1 LAVCNSWT
9 AYIGNREVKMLE
21 VLTNPNKFF
30 ETRKK
35 GEESL
40 KLPVFIVLIS
50 GIIGGISAFL
60 SSSIMMEAMAKT
72 LPPEAQGFMSFMPI
86 GSAIGAV
93 IASFIAWLIIA
104 AVFFGI
110 SCIFK
115 GEGKFKRTLEFVGYG
130 YIPTIIGGLISAVL
144 VYNFVTTVQ
153 IPPITITDPTE
164 IQEVITPLMKSPMLM
179 LSSAVGILFMLWS
192 ANIWV
197 FGLKHAR
204 NLSTRNAL
212 ITVAIPVAAYILY
225 SVYQMVG
232 W

>member
-1 LAVCNSWT
+1 
-9 AYIGNREVKMLE
+9 MLE
-21 VLTNPNKFF
+21 VLANPNKFF

-35 GEESL
+35 GRENL
-40 KLPVFIVLIS
+40 KIPVFIVLIS

-86 GSAIGAV
+86 GTTIGAV
-93 IASFIAWLIIA
+93 IFSFIIWLIVA

-115 GEGKFKRTLEFVGYG
+115 GEGNFKRTLEFVGYG
-130 YIPTIIGGLISAVL
+130 YIPTIIGGLISLVL
-144 VYNFVTTVQ
+144 VYNFITTVQ
-153 IPPITITDPTE
+153 IPTITTTDPTK
-164 IQEVITPLMKSPMLM
+164 IKEVIAPLMKSPMMM
-179 LSSAVGILFMLWS
+179 LSSAVGMLFMLWS

-204 NLSTRNAL
+204 NLSTKNAL

-225 SVYQMVG
+225 SVYRMLG

>member
-1 LAVCNSWT
+1 
-9 AYIGNREVKMLE
+9 MLD

-30 ETRKK
+30 EARMK

-40 KLPVFIVLIS
+40 RIPVFIVLIS

-60 SSSIMMEAMAKT
+60 TSSIMMEAMTKT

-93 IASFIAWLIIA
+93 IASFIIWLFIA
-104 AVFFGI
+104 AIFFGI
-110 SCIFK
+110 SSIFK

-153 IPPITITDPTE
+153 IPTITDPTE
-164 IQEVITPLMKSPMLM
+164 IKEVITPLMKSPMML
-179 LSSAVGILFMLWS
+179 LSSAIGILFMLWS

-204 NLSTRNAL
+204 NLSTKNAL
-212 ITVAIPVAAYILY
+212 ITVAIPVAAYILF
-225 SVYQMVG
+225 SVYQMGVM
-232 W
+232 

>member
-1 LAVCNSWT
+1 
-9 AYIGNREVKMLE
+9 MLE

-164 IQEVITPLMKSPMLM
+164 IQEVITPLMKSPMML
-179 LSSAVGILFMLWS
+179 LSSAVSILFMLWS

-204 NLSTRNAL
+204 KLSTRNAL

-225 SVYQMVG
+225 SVYRMVG

>member
-1 LAVCNSWT
+1 
-9 AYIGNREVKMLE
+9 MLE

-60 SSSIMMEAMAKT
+60 SSSMMIEAMSKT

-86 GSAIGAV
+86 GSAIGV
-93 IASFIAWLIIA
+93 VVFSFIIWLIIA

-144 VYNFVTTVQ
+144 LYNFVTTVQ
-153 IPPITITDPTE
+153 IPTITDPTK
-164 IQEVITPLMKSPMLM
+164 INEVITPLMKSPMML

-225 SVYQMVG
+225 SVYRMVG

>member
-1 LAVCNSWT
+1 
-9 AYIGNREVKMLE
+9 MLE
-21 VLTNPNKFF
+21 VLTNPDKFF

-50 GIIGGISAFL
+50 GIIGGISTFL

-130 YIPTIIGGLISAVL
+130 HIPTIIGGLISAVL

-153 IPPITITDPTE
+153 IPPITITDPAE
-164 IQEVITPLMKSPMLM
+164 IQEVITPLMKSPMML

-225 SVYQMVG
+225 SVYRMVG

>member
-1 LAVCNSWT
+1 
-9 AYIGNREVKMLE
+9 MLE
-21 VLTNPNKFF
+21 VLTNPDKFF

-50 GIIGGISAFL
+50 GIIGSISTFL

-144 VYNFVTTVQ
+144 LYNFVTTVQ
-153 IPPITITDPTE
+153 IPTITDPTK
-164 IQEVITPLMKSPMLM
+164 INEVITPLMKSPMML
-179 LSSAVGILFMLWS
+179 LSSVISILFMLWS

-225 SVYQMVG
+225 SVYRMVG

>member
-1 LAVCNSWT
+1 
-9 AYIGNREVKMLE
+9 MLE

-35 GEESL
+35 GRENL
-40 KLPVFIVLIS
+40 KIPVFIVLIS

-86 GSAIGAV
+86 STTIGAV
-93 IASFIAWLIIA
+93 IFSFIIWLIVA

-115 GEGKFKRTLEFVGYG
+115 GEGNFKRTLEFVGYG
-130 YIPTIIGGLISAVL
+130 YIPTIIGGLISLVL
-144 VYNFVTTVQ
+144 VYNFITTVQ
-153 IPPITITDPTE
+153 IPAITTTDPTK
-164 IQEVITPLMKSPMLM
+164 IKEVIAPLMKSPMMM
-179 LSSAVGILFMLWS
+179 LSSAVGMLFMLWS

-204 NLSTRNAL
+204 NLSTKNAL

-225 SVYQMVG
+225 SVYRMLG

>member
-1 LAVCNSWT
+1 
-9 AYIGNREVKMLE
+9 MLE

-40 KLPVFIVLIS
+40 KLPVFVVLIS

-164 IQEVITPLMKSPMLM
+164 IQEVITPLMKSPMML
-179 LSSAVGILFMLWS
+179 LSSAVSILFMLWS

-225 SVYQMVG
+225 SVYRMVG

>member
-1 LAVCNSWT
+1 
-9 AYIGNREVKMLE
+9 MLE

-60 SSSIMMEAMAKT
+60 SSSMMIEAMSKT
-72 LPPEAQGFMSFMPI
+72 LPPEVQSFMSFMPI
-86 GSAIGAV
+86 GSAIGV
-93 IASFIAWLIIA
+93 VVFSFITWLIIA

-144 VYNFVTTVQ
+144 LYNFVTTVQ
-153 IPPITITDPTE
+153 IPTITDPTK
-164 IQEVITPLMKSPMLM
+164 INEVITPLMKSPMML
-179 LSSAVGILFMLWS
+179 LSSAVSILFMLWS

-225 SVYQMVG
+225 SVYRMVG

>member
-1 LAVCNSWT
+1 
-9 AYIGNREVKMLE
+9 MLE
-21 VLTNPNKFF
+21 VLTNPDKFF

-50 GIIGGISAFL
+50 GIIGGISTFL

-164 IQEVITPLMKSPMLM
+164 IQEVITPLMRSPMLM
-179 LSSAVGILFMLWS
+179 LSSAVSILFMLWS

>member
-1 LAVCNSWT
+1 
-9 AYIGNREVKMLE
+9 MLE
-21 VLTNPNKFF
+21 VLTNPDKFF

-40 KLPVFIVLIS
+40 KLPVFIILIS

-179 LSSAVGILFMLWS
+179 LSSAVSILFMLWS

>member
-1 LAVCNSWT
+1 
-9 AYIGNREVKMLE
+9 MLE
-21 VLTNPNKFF
+21 VLTNPDKFF

-50 GIIGGISAFL
+50 GIIGSISTFL

-153 IPPITITDPTE
+153 IPPITITDPAE
-164 IQEVITPLMKSPMLM
+164 IQEVITPLMRSPMLM
-179 LSSAVGILFMLWS
+179 LSSAVSILFMLWS

>member
-1 LAVCNSWT
+1 
-9 AYIGNREVKMLE
+9 MLE

-35 GEESL
+35 GRENL
-40 KLPVFIVLIS
+40 KIPVFIVLIS

-86 GSAIGAV
+86 GTAIGAV
-93 IASFIAWLIIA
+93 IFSFIIWLIVA

-115 GEGKFKRTLEFVGYG
+115 GEGNFKRTLEFVGYG
-130 YIPTIIGGLISAVL
+130 YIPTIIGGLISLVL
-144 VYNFVTTVQ
+144 VYNFITTVQ
-153 IPPITITDPTE
+153 IPTITTTDPTK
-164 IQEVITPLMKSPMLM
+164 IKEVIAPLMKSPMMM
-179 LSSAVGILFMLWS
+179 LSSAVGMLFMLWS

-225 SVYQMVG
+225 SVYRMLG

>member
-1 LAVCNSWT
+1 
-9 AYIGNREVKMLE
+9 MLE

-35 GEESL
+35 GRENL
-40 KLPVFIVLIS
+40 KIPVFIVLIS

-86 GSAIGAV
+86 STAIGAV
-93 IASFIAWLIIA
+93 IFSFIIWLIVA

-115 GEGKFKRTLEFVGYG
+115 GEGNFKRTLEFVGYG
-130 YIPTIIGGLISAVL
+130 YIPTIIGGLISLVL
-144 VYNFVTTVQ
+144 VYNFITTAQ
-153 IPPITITDPTE
+153 IPAITTTDPTK
-164 IQEVITPLMKSPMLM
+164 IKEVIAPLMKSPMMM
-179 LSSAVGILFMLWS
+179 LSSAVGMLFMLWS

-204 NLSTRNAL
+204 NLSTKNAL

-225 SVYQMVG
+225 SVYQMLG

>member
-1 LAVCNSWT
+1 
-9 AYIGNREVKMLE
+9 MLE
-21 VLTNPNKFF
+21 VLTNPDKFF

-50 GIIGGISAFL
+50 GIIGSISTFL

-86 GSAIGAV
+86 STAIGAV
-93 IASFIAWLIIA
+93 IFSFIIWLIVA

-115 GEGKFKRTLEFVGYG
+115 GEGNFKRTLEFVGYG
-130 YIPTIIGGLISAVL
+130 YIPTIIGGLISLVL
-144 VYNFVTTVQ
+144 VYNFITTVQ
-153 IPPITITDPTE
+153 IPAITTTDPTK
-164 IQEVITPLMKSPMLM
+164 IKEVIAPLMKSPMMM
-179 LSSAVGILFMLWS
+179 LSSAVGMLFMLWS

-225 SVYQMVG
+225 SVYRMVG

>member
-1 LAVCNSWT
+1 
-9 AYIGNREVKMLE
+9 MLE
-21 VLTNPNKFF
+21 VLTNPDKFF

-50 GIIGGISAFL
+50 GIIGGISTFL

-153 IPPITITDPTE
+153 IPPITITDPAE

-179 LSSAVGILFMLWS
+179 LSSAVSILFMLWS

>member
-1 LAVCNSWT
+1 
-9 AYIGNREVKMLE
+9 MLE
-21 VLTNPNKFF
+21 VLTNPDKFF

-179 LSSAVGILFMLWS
+179 LSSAVSILFMLWS

>member
-1 LAVCNSWT
+1 
-9 AYIGNREVKMLE
+9 MLE
-21 VLTNPNKFF
+21 VLTNPDKFF

>member
-1 LAVCNSWT
+1 
-9 AYIGNREVKMLE
+9 MLE

-35 GEESL
+35 GRENL
-40 KLPVFIVLIS
+40 KIPVFIVLIS

-72 LPPEAQGFMSFMPI
+72 LPPEAQSFMSFMPI
-86 GSAIGAV
+86 STAIGAV
-93 IASFIAWLIIA
+93 IFSFIIWLIVA

-115 GEGKFKRTLEFVGYG
+115 GEGNFKRTLEFVGYG
-130 YIPTIIGGLISAVL
+130 YIPTIIGGLISLVL
-144 VYNFVTTVQ
+144 VYNFITTVQ
-153 IPPITITDPTE
+153 IPTITTTDPTK
-164 IQEVITPLMKSPMLM
+164 IKEVIAPLMKSPMMM
-179 LSSAVGILFMLWS
+179 LSSAVGMLFMLWS

-204 NLSTRNAL
+204 NLSTKNAL

-225 SVYQMVG
+225 SVYRMLG

>member
-1 LAVCNSWT
+1 
-9 AYIGNREVKMLE
+9 MLE
-21 VLTNPNKFF
+21 VLTNPDKFF

-72 LPPEAQGFMSFMPI
+72 LPPEAQGFISFMPI

-164 IQEVITPLMKSPMLM
+164 IQEVITPLMKSPMML
-179 LSSAVGILFMLWS
+179 LSSAVSILFMLWS

>member
-1 LAVCNSWT
+1 MAVCNSWT

-60 SSSIMMEAMAKT
+60 SSSMMIEAMSKT
-72 LPPEAQGFMSFMPI
+72 LPPEVQSFMSFMPI
-86 GSAIGAV
+86 GSAIGV
-93 IASFIAWLIIA
+93 VVFSFIIWLIIA

-144 VYNFVTTVQ
+144 LYNFVTTVQ
-153 IPPITITDPTE
+153 IPTITDPTK
-164 IQEVITPLMKSPMLM
+164 INEVITPLMKSPMML
-179 LSSAVGILFMLWS
+179 LSSVISILFMLWS

-225 SVYQMVG
+225 SVYRMVG

>member
-1 LAVCNSWT
+1 
-9 AYIGNREVKMLE
+9 MLE

-50 GIIGGISAFL
+50 GIIGGISTFL

-164 IQEVITPLMKSPMLM
+164 IQEVITPLMKSPMML
-179 LSSAVGILFMLWS
+179 LSSAVSILFMLWS

-225 SVYQMVG
+225 SVYRMVG

>member
-1 LAVCNSWT
+1 
-9 AYIGNREVKMLE
+9 MLE

-35 GEESL
+35 EKEDL
-40 KLPVFIVLIS
+40 KIPVFIVLIS

-60 SSSIMMEAMAKT
+60 SSRIMMEAMAKT

-86 GSAIGAV
+86 GTAIGAV
-93 IASFIAWLIIA
+93 IVSFIIWLIVA

-115 GEGKFKRTLEFVGYG
+115 GEGNFKRTIEFVGYG
-130 YIPTIIGGLISAVL
+130 YIPTIIGGLISLVL

-153 IPPITITDPTE
+153 IPAITTTDPTK
-164 IQEVITPLMKSPMLM
+164 IKEVITPLMKSPMMM
-179 LSSAVGILFMLWS
+179 LSSAVGMLFMLWS

-204 NLSTRNAL
+204 KLSTRNAL

-225 SVYQMVG
+225 SVYRMVG